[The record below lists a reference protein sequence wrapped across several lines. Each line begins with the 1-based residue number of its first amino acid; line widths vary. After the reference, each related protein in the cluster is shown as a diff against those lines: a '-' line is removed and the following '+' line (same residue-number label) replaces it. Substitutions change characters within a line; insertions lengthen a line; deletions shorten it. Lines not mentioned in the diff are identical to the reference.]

1 MHFKIIDVKVNETN
15 FVLVNLYNPN
25 AKTEHIAALLDL
37 DKMLE
42 TIKDLYDKHIVLT
55 GDFNLFF
62 DTSLDS

>member
-42 TIKDLYDKHIVLT
+42 TIKDLYDKHS
-55 GDFNLFF
+55 F
-62 DTSLDS
+62 DWRF

>member
-15 FVLVNLYNPN
+15 FVLVSLYNPN